1 MGKPSCLACLLAS
14 TLAVITL
21 PAQPETWTTTGSLH
35 TTRSHHTATLLAD
48 GRVLVAGG
56 RRLFASGETASAE
69 LYDPATGKWTPTESL
84 NTARDSHTATL
95 LADGRVLIAGGASN
109 FFGSA
114 SAELY
119 DPATGTWALTA
130 SLGAARHLHTASLL
144 ADDRVLVTGGFRGV
158 TLASAEVYDYVRFLL
173 YPQLALGGGFEVV
186 FLVTNQ
192 GRKEWRGRALLDA
205 GDWPAARP
213 WSLNGLDRT
222 GQSGFDIQ
230 LEPNQTK
237 KFILSSNGPVVSGW
251 LEIRGKPRIADLA
264 TTFFYN
270 FFAGAELGDSTGV
283 GVAPAVTAVT
293 FPVERSAQI
302 NTGIALRQTQA
313 RVNLRLYDEAG
324 VSLGAGRRGRE
335 GARFVDEL
343 FGVPENFVGSLRA
356 ESSRP
361 FHLGVLRQEVIP
373 GTDLRFQLTSVP
385 TTPVPFLVKE
395 GAVALATLAGD
406 GGALPDTWVKTGSLN
421 LSRSDHT
428 ATLLEDGRVLVA
440 GGLAFSPT
448 ANTERYDPTSGGW
461 QPVANLNTAREDHTA
476 TRLSGDFVLV
486 AGGRNDQG
494 TTAAC
499 ERFNPLRDNW
509 LETGNLNTA
518 RDSHSATRLSD
529 GRVLVAGGYAADGR
543 PTATAEIYD
552 PSSGAWSATVGLP
565 FALRS
570 HTATRLADGRVLVVG
585 GAGDRRVL
593 GGTGILAVADLY
605 DPESGRWSSASPL
618 ETARLEH
625 SATLLA
631 NGRVLVAGG
640 LDSGISPTATVELY
654 DPVAGEWTTVGSLNV
669 ARSFHSA
676 SLLADGRVLVTGGFG
691 ATMEIPGAEIYDPTT
706 RRWTLTGNLNTA
718 RRSHT
723 ANVLQDG
730 RVLIAGGVQTG
741 IALGSA
747 ELYDYR
753 QLLFPQLALGGGFDV
768 IFMATNQSTRRW
780 VGVAELDSGAWPGDR
795 TWALD
800 GTDRT
805 GRSAFEIRLGPN
817 QTHKYSLTRP
827 GQPVVSGWLEIKSA
841 RLDELATSFFYNFF
855 SSPTTAFGRRMFE
868 DSTGVGAVPPV
879 TAVRFPVERSS
890 SVNTGLAIRQFGNVL
905 GGFGQGQISF
915 TLYDQAGNL
924 LGTVTDNLNGGR
936 FFDEIFPGVAQNFL
950 GSLKVESVKPFY
962 LTVLRQ
968 ELIPGPQLR
977 FQLTSVPATPVP

>member
-1 MGKPSCLACLLAS
+1 MVAGGS
-14 TLAVITL
+14 T
-21 PAQPETWTTTGSLH
+21 ETGTTTHAELFDPLTGSWAVTDPLDGPV
-35 TTRSHHTATLLAD
+35 TSHAATFLAD
-48 GRVLVAGG
+48 GRVLVSGG
-56 RRLFASGETASAE
+56 IATQFISS
-69 LYDPATGKWTPTESL
+69 ATG
-84 NTARDSHTATL
+84 
-95 LADGRVLIAGGASN
+95 
-109 FFGSA
+109 
-114 SAELY
+114 
-119 DPATGTWALTA
+119 
-130 SLGAARHLHTASLL
+130 
-144 ADDRVLVTGGFRGV
+144 VTQLF
-158 TLASAEVYDYVRFLL
+158 DYSQLL

-186 FLVTNQ
+186 LLATNQ
-192 GRKEWRGRALLDA
+192 GREDWRGRGELDNRA
-205 GDWPAARP
+205 WPRDRP
-213 WSLNGLDRT
+213 WALDGANRT

-251 LEIRGKPRIADLA
+251 LEIRGKPQIADLA

-313 RVNLRLYDEAG
+313 QVNLRLYDEAG
-324 VSLGAGRRGRE
+324 VSLGASRRGRE

-343 FGVPENFVGSLRA
+343 FAVPESFVGSLRA

-373 GTDLRFQLTSVP
+373 GSDLRFQLTSVP

-406 GGALPDTWVKTGSLN
+406 GGALPDTWARTGSLT

-428 ATLLEDGRVLVA
+428 ATLLEDGRVLVT
-440 GGLAFSPT
+440 GGLGFLGPYDSS
-448 ANTERYDPTSGGW
+448 ERYDPASGGW
-461 QPVANLNTAREDHTA
+461 GPVGKLNTPREDHTA

-486 AGGRNDQG
+486 AGGRNEQG

-499 ERFNPLRDNW
+499 ELFNPLRDNW
-509 LETGNLNTA
+509 LETGNLNAA

-552 PSSGAWSATVGLP
+552 FSSRAWSATGGLP

-585 GAGDRRVL
+585 GAGNAQVL
-593 GGTGILAVADLY
+593 GGTGVLALADLY
-605 DPESGRWSSASPL
+605 DPESGRWSSTAPL

-631 NGRVLVAGG
+631 NGSVLVAGG
-640 LDSGISPTATVELY
+640 VDSGISPTASVEIY
-654 DPVAGEWTTVGSLNV
+654 DPVKGEWTTVGSLNV

-691 ATMEIPGAEIYDPTT
+691 ATSETLRAEIYDPTK

-723 ANVLQDG
+723 ANVLHDG

-827 GQPVVSGWLEIKSA
+827 RQPVVSGWLEIKSA
-841 RLDELATSFFYNFF
+841 RLDDLATSFFYNFF
-855 SSPTTAFGRRMFE
+855 SSPMDSFGRRMFE
-868 DSTGVGAVPPV
+868 DSTGVGAAPPV

-905 GGFGQGQISF
+905 GGFGQGRISF